1 MLFNLFTTS
10 KALTANMI
18 TLMIRVLIFKKNFV
32 GVEIQSIKFTMSIE
46 FDTKNENILLYL
58 SQLTFNRL

>member
-18 TLMIRVLIFKKNFV
+18 TLMIIVLIFKKNSV

>member
-18 TLMIRVLIFKKNFV
+18 TLMIRVLIFKKNSV